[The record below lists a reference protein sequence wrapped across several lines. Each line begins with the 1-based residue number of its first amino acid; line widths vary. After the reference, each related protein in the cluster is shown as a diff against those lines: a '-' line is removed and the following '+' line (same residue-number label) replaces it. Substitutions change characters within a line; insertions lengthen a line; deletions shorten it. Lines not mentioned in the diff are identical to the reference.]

1 MKLQNLKTD
10 MKTEILKA
18 LSAKYKAELEVITI
32 NMDNYLLNPVGV
44 AEHPDIVSE
53 VDKLIEQAAAIEEKL
68 KLVEDMLM
76 FSVD

>member
-1 MKLQNLKTD
+1 MR
-10 MKTEILKA
+10 TEILKA

-68 KLVEDMLM
+68 KLVDDMLM

>member
-10 MKTEILKA
+10 MRTEILKA

-68 KLVEDMLM
+68 KLVDDMLM

>member
-44 AEHPDIVSE
+44 AEHPDIVGE

>member
-18 LSAKYKAELEVITI
+18 LSSKYKAELEVITI

-44 AEHPDIVSE
+44 AEHPDIVGE
-53 VDKLIEQAAAIEEKL
+53 IDKLIEQASAVEEKL
-68 KLVEDMLM
+68 KLVNDMLM
-76 FSVD
+76 FSVE

>member
-1 MKLQNLKTD
+1 MRLQNLKTD

>member
-10 MKTEILKA
+10 MRTEILKA

-44 AEHPDIVSE
+44 AEHPDIVSD

-68 KLVEDMLM
+68 KLVDDMLM
-76 FSVD
+76 FSVN

>member
-10 MKTEILKA
+10 MRTEILKA

-68 KLVEDMLM
+68 KLVDDMLM
-76 FSVD
+76 FSVN

>member
-1 MKLQNLKTD
+1 MKLQNLKID

-68 KLVEDMLM
+68 KLVNDMLM
-76 FSVD
+76 FSGN

>member
-1 MKLQNLKTD
+1 

-44 AEHPDIVSE
+44 AEHPDIVGE
-53 VDKLIEQAAAIEEKL
+53 IDKLIEQASAVEEKL
-68 KLVEDMLM
+68 KLVNDMLM
-76 FSVD
+76 FSVE